1 MSLCFFPGI
10 DVANIPAINAVDGSA
25 FTGSYAEYELKL
37 GVLVGGSAGRVR
49 VGKVRFGIKEADQGL
64 CDNSA
69 AEIAE
74 EIAKASNGV
83 IMGLTKFLG
92 KYRNDELPGA
102 IESGQA
108 LYGVIYATNGKVNV
122 NDMTPEP
129 QKLLKQ
135 QVFVPFT
142 SLVDFA
148 ALVEKFKT
156 KEIRLAGSRFTDDNK
171 SSLSIGEVS
180 NINGTKT
187 LDVNSAKSFGLV
199 DIDSVAGSSDGVISE
214 KVFTPAP

>member
-10 DVANIPAINAVDGSA
+10 EAANIPAVNAADGTP

-49 VGKVRFGIKEADQGL
+49 VGKVRYGVAEPDQGL

-92 KYRNDELPGA
+92 KYRNDKLPGT
-102 IESGQA
+102 IEAGQA

-122 NDMTPEP
+122 SDMTPEP

-135 QVFVPFT
+135 QIFVPFT
-142 SLVDFA
+142 SLTDFSLLVDK
-148 ALVEKFKT
+148 LKSRDIQV
-156 KEIRLAGSRFTDDNK
+156 AGSRFTDDNK
-171 SSLSIGEVS
+171 SSLSIGAVP

-187 LDVNSAKSFGLV
+187 LDVNSVKTFGLV
-199 DIDSVAGSSDGVISE
+199 DIDSVPGASDGIIS
-214 KVFTPAP
+214 